1 MLNEADVRYQFT
13 DHVISKE
20 PGDHVKPFH
29 SFTRVPTGRPQEEKM
44 IRNLI
49 PTNPHIERRIYVLMA
64 NGKRKFPC
72 GLSVTPCDSLPSRYD

>member
-49 PTNPHIERRIYVLMA
+49 PTNPHIKRRIYVLTA
-64 NGKRKFPC
+64 NGKLKFPC
-72 GLSVTPCDSLPSRYD
+72 HFSVTP